1 MAWKST
7 SAPGATCW
15 RPATTLID
23 LIHTHPFLADGGPN
37 MQFNVIFP
45 RAHTYR
51 VWVQFQRLG
60 VVNTVYFDVPVE
72 DLH

>member
-1 MAWKST
+1 MGAWAHLLAASDD
-7 SAPGATCW
+7 
-15 RPATTLID
+15 LID
-23 LIHTHPFLADGGPN
+23 LIRTHPFLADGGPD

-45 RAHTYR
+45 QAHACR